1 MKKGSFI
8 AMMIQSKEVGQKIQS
23 RLDYQ
28 MVLRGSIAAAN
39 RRTGVHRSCDQPA
52 DSRIFVNTFSGKRKN
67 STEAGFLSGAEWIRL
82 DWHTSHRLTD
92 FENTFSGK
100 RKNPTEA
107 GFLSG
112 AEWIDRTGVP
122 AIDSRIFK
130 NTFSRKRKNPTEAG
144 FLSGAEWIRTT
155 DSRIF
160 SPMLYQLSYST
171 KIWVGKSRNFFEKA
185 KYKSNF
191 IAGIF

>member
-1 MKKGSFI
+1 MKVMSTV
-8 AMMIQSKEVGQKIQS
+8 AVE
-23 RLDYQ
+23 
-28 MVLRGSIAAAN
+28 
-39 RRTGVHRSCDQPA
+39 
-52 DSRIFVNTFSGKRKN
+52 KRKN
-67 STEAGFLSGAEWIRL
+67 PNEAGFLSGAEWIDRSGEPL

-92 FENTFSGK
+92 FENTFSG
-100 RKNPTEA
+100 
-107 GFLSG
+107 
-112 AEWIDRTGVP
+112 
-122 AIDSRIFK
+122 
-130 NTFSRKRKNPTEAG
+130 KRKNPTEAG